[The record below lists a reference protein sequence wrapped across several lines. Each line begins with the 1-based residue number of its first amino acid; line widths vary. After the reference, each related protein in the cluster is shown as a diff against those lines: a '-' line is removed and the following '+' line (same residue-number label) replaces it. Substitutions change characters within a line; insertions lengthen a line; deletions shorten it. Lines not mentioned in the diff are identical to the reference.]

1 MKVSDLIPNLY
12 NNNLEMNNIIYSE
25 EDELENLK
33 QNIENRFIDTF
44 ASKATEK
51 GIQNYEN
58 IFDIKANP
66 YTEDLNFRRER
77 IMNRLVSSI
86 PYSIDYL
93 IRRLN
98 VILGEGKWE
107 YIMDYANYTLTI
119 SALTPGKNWYN
130 EAIEFINKIIPVNI
144 KWSVNTYKASWA
156 IVKDHF
162 TNWNAVK
169 EKTWQQ
175 ILDGEYLS

>member
-1 MKVSDLIPNLY
+1 
-12 NNNLEMNNIIYSE
+12 
-25 EDELENLK
+25 
-33 QNIENRFIDTF
+33 
-44 ASKATEK
+44 
-51 GIQNYEN
+51 
-58 IFDIKANP
+58 
-66 YTEDLNFRRER
+66 
-77 IMNRLVSSI
+77 MNRLVSSI

-107 YIMDYANYTLTI
+107 YTMDYANYTLTI

-175 ILDGEYLS
+175 ILDREYLS

>member
-33 QNIENRFIDTF
+33 QNIKNRFIDTF

-77 IMNRLVSSI
+77 IMNR
-86 PYSIDYL
+86 
-93 IRRLN
+93 
-98 VILGEGKWE
+98 
-107 YIMDYANYTLTI
+107 
-119 SALTPGKNWYN
+119 
-130 EAIEFINKIIPVNI
+130 
-144 KWSVNTYKASWA
+144 
-156 IVKDHF
+156 
-162 TNWNAVK
+162 
-169 EKTWQQ
+169 
-175 ILDGEYLS
+175 